1 MISNRT
7 NPEALALA
15 KNFFKSQKRDISDLF
30 ERTFE
35 GSTSVP
41 DATILFNNHTGL
53 ADKLVFPA
61 QLYTEISFRTIA
73 LQNRGHISSDLSQ
86 AVLAQAQAGLKNVC
100 PGVEWADVEDAA
112 TKASNVLKPANVG
125 NNDNAVSDPAPT
137 PAPATAA

>member
-73 LQNRGHISSDLSQ
+73 LQNRGHISHKLFWHKHKPDSKMY
-86 AVLAQAQAGLKNVC
+86 AQELNG
-100 PGVEWADVEDAA
+100 
-112 TKASNVLKPANVG
+112 
-125 NNDNAVSDPAPT
+125 PT
-137 PAPATAA
+137 SKTQQPKQVMC